1 MQMVTADIPS
11 FQRRAASVNLG
22 SPNMNIEVV
31 HSVAH
36 SLYEIWEKILVNQRS
51 GEWWKGIPST
61 PPDFKAINRKID
73 GFFVF
78 YAACQTSWRFSGS
91 L

>member
-61 PPDFKAINRKID
+61 PPKMGSPCKSITYK
-73 GFFVF
+73 GFFI
-78 YAACQTSWRFSGS
+78 SGPEWS
-91 L
+91 F

>member
-11 FQRRAASVNLG
+11 FQRRAASVNLA

-61 PPDFKAINRKID
+61 PPSLVCKSLLQRVLATAFKA
-73 GFFVF
+73 
-78 YAACQTSWRFSGS
+78 T
-91 L
+91 